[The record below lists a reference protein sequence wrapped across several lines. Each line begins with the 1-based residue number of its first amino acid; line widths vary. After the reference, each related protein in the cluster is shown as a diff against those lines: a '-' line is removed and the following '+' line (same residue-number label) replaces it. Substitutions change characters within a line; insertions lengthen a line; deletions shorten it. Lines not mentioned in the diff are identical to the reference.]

1 MTLSTTGPAAE
12 PPDDP
17 DARPD
22 DPAGGTADDGSDDS
36 GWLDTFRSLP
46 KPLRIT
52 TYLCLVLVLVLLVA
66 LAAGVALV
74 RRPFPKVD
82 GTIDLP
88 GLSAPVTVERDG
100 HGIPQLY
107 GDNLHDLMQAQGYVA
122 AQDRF
127 FEMDV
132 RRHIT
137 AGRLSEMFGSTT
149 LETDEYVRT
158 LGWRRTAERALPLL
172 QPRTRG
178 ALQAYADG
186 VNAYLDTHSLSHM
199 SLEYTLL
206 EAGGLDY
213 HPEPWT
219 PVDSLSWL
227 EAMAWDLRGNMDDEI
242 NRVLDL
248 QGHTRA
254 QVEQLYPRYDYR
266 LHPPIVGQGAVV
278 GGTFQQ
284 DATGR
289 GVPSRGRPAY
299 DVAARHAL
307 SRVGRGLAHLPQLLG
322 HGGGI
327 GSNSW
332 VVDGAHTTTG
342 EPLLAN
348 DPHLGVSIPGVWM
361 QIGLHCHDVGPGCP
375 LDVSGFTF
383 SGVPGVVLGHNAD
396 IAWGFTNLGPD
407 VSDLFLERVRGHRW
421 LHGGRWLPLTER
433 RETIHV
439 DGRADVTI
447 TVRSTAHGPILSDVA
462 SDLRD
467 VGAQAPVALAGGPYA
482 VSLSWTGDL
491 PARTADAIL
500 DLDTASDWTEFR
512 HAATRFD
519 VPAQNLVYADRA
531 GHIGYQAPGR
541 IPVRGPGNDGRWP
554 SAGWR
559 PRNDWTGRYLPFRSL
574 PNVLDPEDGF
584 VVTANQAVTGPG
596 YPFYLTSDW
605 DQGYRSTRIREL
617 LQSRLRDGGKVSPAD
632 MAATQL
638 DTRNPMAPV
647 LVPYLLDVRVPRGYY
662 AAGQRLLRSWD
673 FTQPAG
679 SAAAAYYNVV
689 WSDVLAATFHDEL
702 PKDQWPDGGD
712 RWMAAMTRLL
722 RHPDD
727 PWWDDV
733 TTPERETRD
742 DILRAAMTRA
752 RDDLTQLESRSPDGW
767 SWGAIHELDLH
778 NQTLGESGIGPVER
792 LLNRGGWEVGGGDA
806 LVDAAG
812 WDASSDDF
820 RRRFVVTW
828 APSMRMVVDL
838 ADLDGSRWVNLTG
851 ESGHAFDSHY
861 TDQTDLWARGDT
873 LAWPFS
879 KAAVDAAT
887 EHTLT
892 LRPR

>member
-1 MTLSTTGPAAE
+1 MSLRTTGPAADAHRS
-12 PPDDP
+12 PDETSG
-17 DARPD
+17 DAS
-22 DPAGGTADDGSDDS
+22 GDG

-46 KPLRIT
+46 KPLRVT
-52 TYLCLVLVLVLLVA
+52 TYACVVLVLVLVA
-66 LAAGVALV
+66 AFAAGVALV
-74 RRPFPKVD
+74 RRPFPQVD

-88 GLSAPVTVERDG
+88 GLSAPVTVVRDG

-107 GDNLHDLMQAQGYVA
+107 GDNLDDLMQAQGYVA

-137 AGRLSEMFGSTT
+137 SGRLSEMFGSTT

-158 LGWRRTAERALPLL
+158 LGWRRTAAQAIPQL
-172 QPRTRG
+172 QPRTRE

-186 VNAYLDTHSLSHM
+186 VNAYVNTHSLSHM

-242 NRVLDL
+242 DRVLDL
-248 QGHTRA
+248 PGHTRA
-254 QVEQLYPRYDYR
+254 QVDQLYPGYDYR
-266 LHPPIVGQGAVV
+266 LHPPIVDQGAVV
-278 GGTFQQ
+278 HGTFQQ
-284 DATGR
+284 DAPGLETR
-289 GVPSRGRPAY
+289 SRARPPY
-299 DVAARHAL
+299 DVGERAALRRL
-307 SRVGRGLAHLPQLLG
+307 GRGLAHIPQLMG
-322 HGGGI
+322 SGSGI

-332 VVDGAHTTTG
+332 VVNGAHTTTG

-348 DPHLGVSIPGVWM
+348 DPHLGVSIPGIWM
-361 QIGLHCHDVGPGCP
+361 QIGLHCNVVAPRCP

-396 IAWGFTNLGPD
+396 IAWGFTNLDPD
-407 VSDLFLERVRGHRW
+407 VSDLFLERVRGHEW
-421 LHGGRWLPLTER
+421 LHGGRWLKLKER

-439 DGRADVTI
+439 EGRADVTI
-447 TVRSTAHGPILSDVA
+447 TVRSTAHGPILSDVS

-467 VGAQAPVALAGGPYA
+467 VGAHAPHAGGPYG
-482 VSLSWTGDL
+482 VSLAWTGDQ
-491 PARTADAIL
+491 PSRTADAIL
-500 DLDTASDWTEFR
+500 DFDTARDWTGFR
-512 HAATRFD
+512 RAASRFA

-541 IPVRGPGNDGRWP
+541 IPIRRPGNDGQWP

-559 PRNDWTGRYLPFRSL
+559 PADDWTGRYVPFRAL
-574 PNVLDPEDGF
+574 PSVLDPSDGF

-596 YPFYLTSDW
+596 YPYYLTRDW

-617 LQSRLRDGGKVSPAD
+617 LMARLRDGAKVSVAD
-632 MAATQL
+632 MADAQL

-647 LVPYLLDVRVPRGYY
+647 LVPYLRDVQLPRGYY
-662 AAGQRLLRSWD
+662 SAGQKLLRSWN
-673 FTQPAG
+673 FQQPAD

-689 WSDVLAATFHDEL
+689 WSDLLAATFHDEL
-702 PKDQWPDGGD
+702 PQDQWPDGGD
-712 RWMAAMTRLL
+712 RWMAVVTRLL

-727 PWWDDV
+727 PWWNDIS
-733 TTPERETRD
+733 TPQRETRD
-742 DILRAAMTRA
+742 TVLRRVMIEA
-752 RDDLTQLESRSPDGW
+752 RDDLTRLESRSPDGW
-767 SWGAIHELDLH
+767 SWGQIHELDLH

-792 LLNRGGWEVGGGDA
+792 LLNRGGWEVPGGDA
-806 LVDAAG
+806 MVDAAG
-812 WDASSDDF
+812 WDAASDDL
-820 RRRFVVTW
+820 RNRFLVTS

-838 ADLDGSRWVNLTG
+838 ADLDASRWVNLTG

-861 TDQTDLWARGDT
+861 TDQTDLWARGET
-873 LAWPFS
+873 LPWSFS
-879 KAAVDAAT
+879 KPAVDASR

-892 LRPR
+892 LRPH